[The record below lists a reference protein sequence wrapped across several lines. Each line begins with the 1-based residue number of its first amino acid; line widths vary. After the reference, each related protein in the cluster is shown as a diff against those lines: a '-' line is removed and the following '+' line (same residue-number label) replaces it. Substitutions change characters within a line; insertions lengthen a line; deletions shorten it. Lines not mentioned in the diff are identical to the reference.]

1 MQIEGR
7 AKIGLHLRGND
18 SAPDVD
24 WVGAIVLGS
33 VEFECTG
40 RDAQCINELL
50 VLRLLPCVHEWE
62 WPSPRAAQ

>member
-24 WVGAIVLGS
+24 WVGVGMAITASSAMIETSIMISRS
-33 VEFECTG
+33 VNAAF
-40 RDAQCINELL
+40 
-50 VLRLLPCVHEWE
+50 LRMVQGLKHHETC
-62 WPSPRAAQ
+62 Q